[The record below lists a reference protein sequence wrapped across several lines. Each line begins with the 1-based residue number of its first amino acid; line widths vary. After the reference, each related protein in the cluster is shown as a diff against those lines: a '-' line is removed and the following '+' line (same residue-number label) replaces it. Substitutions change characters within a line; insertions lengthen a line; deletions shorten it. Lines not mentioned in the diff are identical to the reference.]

1 MIDVYTL
8 QKGGFILRIA
18 VIDDLERDARQLAD
32 QVSTYMSTHR
42 IPADTP
48 ELFPGGE
55 EFLAGFMPGVYDII
69 FLDIYMNGINGME
82 TARKIRLWDT
92 SCHIIFVTTSS
103 DFAVDSYEV
112 KAMYYLIKP
121 TTEEQ
126 VSKAL
131 DRCNLQMMMNEA
143 SILVPAKNMEIRLLL
158 HQISYTEYLNR
169 RVLVHL
175 KDGRQEEIFMNQ
187 KDFAALLLSYPW
199 LCDCMKGILVNFE
212 EVDKL
217 LDDRFVL
224 KNGTSI
230 PISRLKYQ
238 DVREQ
243 YIRYSYDLVRGGQLV

>member
-1 MIDVYTL
+1 MMSRSKLLLQASLRRTSDLLTLVSYTL

-32 QVSTYMSTHR
+32 QISTYMSTHR

-48 ELFPGGE
+48 EIFPGGE
-55 EFLAGFMPGVYDII
+55 EFLAGFIPGVYDII

-82 TARKIRLWDT
+82 TAKKIRLWDT

-112 KAMYYLIKP
+112 KATYYLIKP

-131 DRCNLQMMMNEA
+131 DRCNLQMMMDEA

-158 HQISYTEYLNR
+158 HQISYTE
-169 RVLVHL
+169 
-175 KDGRQEEIFMNQ
+175 
-187 KDFAALLLSYPW
+187 
-199 LCDCMKGILVNFE
+199 
-212 EVDKL
+212 
-217 LDDRFVL
+217 
-224 KNGTSI
+224 
-230 PISRLKYQ
+230 
-238 DVREQ
+238 
-243 YIRYSYDLVRGGQLV
+243 